1 MTKDHIQNLKGALM
15 NTNIISLSDISF
27 EQWAPLWQGY
37 LTFYKSKMSDAQI
50 SLSWKRITNSA
61 QQDMFGFAMEIDG
74 KIVGFVHLISHMSMW
89 TEKPYCYLQDLFVD
103 EHYRNQG
110 LARKL
115 IEHAYQVCANDF
127 DRVYW
132 LTQADNHTAQ
142 LLYDRIADK
151 TGFIQY
157 KHSLV

>member
-1 MTKDHIQNLKGALM
+1 M

-37 LTFYKSKMSDAQI
+37 LTFYKSKMSDAQT